1 MAVINTLVINIKNSE
16 GEEVLSP
23 LYEVHSWA
31 DAEKIIETTKAL
43 IAESPNPDNTFTFS
57 VIGNS

>member
-1 MAVINTLVINIKNSE
+1 MAVINTLVINIKNGK

-31 DAEKIIETTKAL
+31 DAEKIIETTEAL
-43 IAESPNPDNTFTFS
+43 IAGSLNPDNTFTFS